1 MKVQV
6 VPTNSCTVP
15 TATGFFAAAA
25 CLILACASQPR
36 PTAAETAQ
44 ATLSDLRG
52 AVLVDIKDHAR
63 AQEVSALV
71 DRLAEEDR
79 NARDAVAAYRGRLLA
94 LNANYDATEDEFNK
108 LFADFNNDRLT
119 CQHRIAGLWTRMA
132 SLTTDAEWD
141 ALGKARIAAVKAL
154 VTPG

>member
-1 MKVQV
+1 MRQRISAL
-6 VPTNSCTVP
+6 PI
-15 TATGFFAAAA
+15 ATGFFAGAV

-36 PTAAETAQ
+36 PAAAETAQ

-63 AQEVSALV
+63 AQEVSTLV

-79 NARDAVAAYRGRLLA
+79 NARDSVAAYRGRLLA
-94 LNANYDATEDEFNK
+94 LNANYDATEDDFNE
-108 LFADFNNDRLT
+108 LFAAFNNERLT
-119 CQHRIAGLWTRMA
+119 RQHRIAELWITMA